1 MKLIEIIMLLLTAGY
16 SVYAMISDLRC
27 GRISNV
33 SVIITTAIAV
43 VLDIAYYGFFRP
55 DILMDF
61 GITAGVMTA
70 IAAGMYLLHIWAAGD
85 CKLLFVLAISY
96 PAGLYFNVNGYNVT
110 LWLSVVLAFV
120 VGFLYIAAESV
131 AAGIRE
137 KHVISRKVL
146 FSKLKQ
152 FLVSYAVIIIY
163 VAFVNIIMA
172 MLFTSDISLLL
183 MPVIMLA
190 AAVCAAKFIVFR
202 NKAAIIIVLAAD
214 IALSIYF
221 TYIPLSGNWT
231 SYVVVIAVAFAR
243 EFMGEYNYRTIPAES
258 VEKGMVLSCSSSAL
272 MQSSSIKGLPP
283 VSTEDLRSRL
293 TQKQVDSIKR
303 WSKTSP
309 MYENISIVKKI
320 PFAGFIAVGM
330 IVYILLG
337 VFVRAYLFQ

>member
-1 MKLIEIIMLLLTAGY
+1 MKIIEIIMLLLTSGY
-16 SVYAMISDLRC
+16 SVYAMISDLRH

-61 GITAGVMTA
+61 LITAGVMTA

-85 CKLLFVLAISY
+85 CKLLFVLALCY
-96 PAGLYFNVNGYNVT
+96 PAGLYLTINGYNVT
-110 LWLSVVLAFV
+110 LWLSVAFAFV

-131 AAGIRE
+131 ATGIRE
-137 KHVISRKVL
+137 KHVISRTVL

-163 VAFVNIIMA
+163 VAFVNIITA
-172 MLFTSDISLLL
+172 MLIPSEITRLL

-190 AAVCAAKFIVFR
+190 AAVCAAKFSVLR

-214 IALSIYF
+214 VVLSIF
-221 TYIPLSGNWT
+221 FSYIPLSGNWT
-231 SYVVVIAVAFAR
+231 SYIIVIAVAVAR

-272 MQSSSIKGLPP
+272 MQSSRIKGLPP

-293 TQKQVDSIKR
+293 TQQQADSIKR

-309 MYENISIVKKI
+309 LYEKISIVKKI